1 MSEMQNEKPMD
12 FERYNIVIVTEVQ
25 SFTIRSINDFLQ
37 ANNVSV
43 KMLGVHEEN
52 LDLIHLNGDYI
63 LIRAEDFTDIN
74 YGCLV
79 KIERQCQLN
88 DSSLIIFGSS
98 EDVSKVKQQLESSVV
113 ALELERIG
121 DMQVVKKRLLNLVYK
136 EKREKR
142 MIMAI
147 DDSGIMLR
155 TLASWLDEDYDLV
168 LANSASKAMA
178 LLSTMKPDLI
188 LLDYE
193 MPVCSG
199 AQFFQMLKEDSTTKY
214 IPVIFLT
221 ARDDKETVKEV
232 VSLRPAGYM
241 LKTTTKEQ
249 IISKICQVLDKEW

>member
-1 MSEMQNEKPMD
+1 MNEMIKETQMD
-12 FERYNIVIVTEVQ
+12 FEHYNIVIVTEVQ
-25 SFTIRSINDFLQ
+25 SFTMRSIHDFLQ

-43 KMLGVHEEN
+43 KMMGIKEEN

-74 YGCLV
+74 YGCLI
-79 KIERQCQLN
+79 KIERQCQVN
-88 DSSLIIFGSS
+88 DASLIIFGSS
-98 EDVSKVKQQLESSVV
+98 DDVAKVKGQLESNVM
-113 ALELERIG
+113 ALELERLG

-142 MIMAI
+142 MILAI

-155 TLASWLDEDYDLV
+155 TLASWLDEEYDLI

-178 LLSTMKPDLI
+178 MLSTMKPDLI

-199 AQFFQMLKEDSTTKY
+199 AQFFQMLKEDSTTRY

-221 ARDDKETVKEV
+221 AKDDKETVKEV
-232 VSLRPAGYM
+232 VNLRPAGYL

-249 IISKICQVLDKEW
+249 ILSKICQVLDKEW